1 MCSISQC
8 KQDHRIRITAQ
19 PSRGWLPSPS
29 PCLKD
34 GYSELAQENDNSS
47 WGSLCIS
54 LTAGPGRSLMQWGRQ
69 GSPVGGGAH
78 VRLSA
83 HKSVERDLS
92 CTHCPDRST
101 SGKTAVPR
109 TSATSACCFSDAA
122 SATSACCFCLSD
134 AASATSACCF
144 YFCLLIRCHGCQLLF

>member
-1 MCSISQC
+1 
-8 KQDHRIRITAQ
+8 
-19 PSRGWLPSPS
+19 
-29 PCLKD
+29 
-34 GYSELAQENDNSS
+34 
-47 WGSLCIS
+47 
-54 LTAGPGRSLMQWGRQ
+54 MQWDRQ
-69 GSPVGGGAH
+69 ASPVGGGAH

-144 YFCLLIRCHGCQLLF
+144 